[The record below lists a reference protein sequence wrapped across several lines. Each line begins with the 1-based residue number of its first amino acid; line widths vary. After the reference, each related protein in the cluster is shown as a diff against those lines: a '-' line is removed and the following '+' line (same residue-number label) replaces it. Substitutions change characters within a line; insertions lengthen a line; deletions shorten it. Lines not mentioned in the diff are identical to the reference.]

1 MSITDKEVKLV
12 KTIGTIIREKRIAN
26 GLSAGQI
33 ASKLSRPISKQAFA
47 NRERNGRFPFD
58 MVVEIADILNCPMS
72 DFYAGETINCC
83 QSKKS
88 HTSA

>member
-1 MSITDKEVKLV
+1 MSIADKEVNLV
-12 KTIGTIIREKRIAN
+12 KTIGAIIREKRIAK

-47 NRERNGRFPFD
+47 NRERTGRFPFD
-58 MVVEIADILNCPMS
+58 MVVEIADILKCPMS

-83 QSKKS
+83 QNNRAN
-88 HTSA
+88 TA